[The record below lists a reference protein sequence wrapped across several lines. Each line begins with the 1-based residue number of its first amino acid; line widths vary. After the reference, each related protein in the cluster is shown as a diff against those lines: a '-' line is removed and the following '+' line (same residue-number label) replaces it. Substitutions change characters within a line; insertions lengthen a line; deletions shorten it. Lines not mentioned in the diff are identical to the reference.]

1 MVSAFAVARRV
12 AFAVF
17 SVYLVVSLAFLAV
30 AVPPDPRVDF
40 IEHQLYGQGKSEEQV
55 EQAVADYRERRNLDD
70 PLPERYVGWLIGVAT
85 LEWGVSYSRGQ
96 PVTGV
101 VASSLPYTLLYVLP
115 AMAVS
120 VGGGLLAGLYS
131 ATHRRSLLDRLAT
144 GTAYLGF
151 GLPEFWLG
159 QILLLTVVGGA
170 GGAGVGFDP
179 QAGPLAPGNRL
190 VVGLAAAV
198 LATTLLAG
206 QLRYTRAELLEY
218 VGTDVVKLVRAKGA
232 GPWRVGRHLLRIAAV
247 PLLSLSVTELL
258 GVLVLNVYVV
268 EYVFGIPGLGRV
280 TLTAIQDR
288 DVPLVIGTSLV
299 VALIGVLGNAV
310 QDAGHALLDPRLGEE

>member
-1 MVSAFAVARRV
+1 MVSPVAVGRRFAFAVL
-12 AFAVF
+12 

-30 AVPPDPRVDF
+30 AVPPDPRVDL
-40 IEHQLYGQGKSEEQV
+40 IKHQLYGQGKSQEQV

-70 PLPERYVGWLIGVAT
+70 PLPERYVGWLVGVAT
-85 LEWGVSYSRGQ
+85 LDWGFSYSRGQ
-96 PVTGV
+96 PVTNV

-120 VGGGLLAGLYS
+120 LVGGLLAGLYS
-131 ATHRRSLLDRLAT
+131 ATHRRSPLDRLNA
-144 GTAYLGF
+144 GAAYLGF

-190 VVGLAAAV
+190 VVGLAGAV

-206 QLRYTRAELLEY
+206 QFRYTRAELLEY
-218 VGTDVVKLVRAKGA
+218 VGTDFVKLVRAKGA
-232 GPWRVGRHLLRIAAV
+232 GSWRVGRHLLRVAAV

-258 GVLVLNVYVV
+258 GVLVLNIYVV

-288 DVPLVIGTSLV
+288 DIPLVVGTSLV
-299 VALIGVLGNAV
+299 VALIGVLANTV
-310 QDAGHALLDPRLGEE
+310 QDAGYALLDPRLGGD